1 MTTATPLPARPG
13 VRPPAAWS
21 FPVPEVFTLD
31 NGLSV
36 QTFHLPGQHVVSV
49 RLGIPAPLAAEP
61 VDVEGVATILSR
73 TLDEGT
79 EAHDAEE
86 MAGLLE
92 RKGVFLGAGVGERG
106 ILVDLDVAVRN
117 LGAGLELLTEC
128 LTTPTFPEEEVARH
142 VRNRIADIRHDLA
155 DPMSRAALEFL
166 PTYFRPSSRASRPS
180 GGSLESVA
188 AITSEAVRAHH
199 RRMVHPDRSHL
210 VVAGDLTGVDVP
222 ALLGQTLSAWAPGGA
237 DEGAPPA
244 GGDERAD
251 DAARIVLV
259 DRPGSVQTDLY
270 LGCSGPDRRDP
281 HGWGAYQV
289 LSLAVGGSPQSRL
302 DRVLREEKGYTYG
315 VHAGFR
321 PRTRG
326 GLFLVSGSVR
336 ADATVPALDTLL
348 DLLAMPGSDLTEAEV
363 REAAD
368 FVAQTAPGRYATAD
382 VLAGEAIG
390 LAMDGLATDFV
401 TRTLTQVRTMD
412 AATAGAAWDAH
423 VDGRWTVIAVGDA
436 AAHGSA
442 IEALGRGPVEVRR
455 SGGRR

>member
-1 MTTATPLPARPG
+1 MTTPIPLPTRPG

-21 FPVPEVFTLD
+21 FPVPELFTLE

-36 QTFHLPGQHVVSV
+36 QAFHLPGQHVISV

-61 VDVEGVATILSR
+61 VEVEGVATILSR

-79 EAHDAEE
+79 EQHDAEE

-117 LGAGLELLTEC
+117 LGPALELLTEC
-128 LTTPTFPEEEVARH
+128 LTTPTFPEDEVDRH
-142 VRNRIADIRHDLA
+142 VRNRVADIRHDLA

-166 PTYFRPSSRASRPS
+166 PTYFRPTSRASRPS
-180 GGSLESVA
+180 GGSLASVA
-188 AITSEAVRAHH
+188 AITAEAVREHH
-199 RRMVHPDRSHL
+199 RTMVHPDRAHL
-210 VVAGDLTGVDVP
+210 VVAGDLTGVDVRT
-222 ALLGQTLSAWAPGGA
+222 LLGQTLAGWSRSGVPAHGSGTGA
-237 DEGAPPA
+237 DE
-244 GGDERAD
+244 RAT

-259 DRPGSVQTDLY
+259 DRPGAVQTDFY
-270 LGCSGPDRRDP
+270 LGCPGPDRRDP

-289 LSLAVGGSPQSRL
+289 LSLAVGGSPQARL

-348 DLLAMPGSDLTEAEV
+348 DLLAMPGGDLTSAEI
-363 REAAD
+363 REAAN

-390 LAMDGLATDFV
+390 LAMDGLGTDFV
-401 TRTLTQVRTMD
+401 TRTLGQVRAMD
-412 AATAGAAWDAH
+412 AATAAAAWDAH
-423 VDGRWTVIAVGDA
+423 IDGRWTVIAVGDA
-436 AAHGSA
+436 ASHATA
-442 IEALGRGPVEVRR
+442 IEALGRGPVEVRTA
-455 SGGRR
+455 GRE

>member
-1 MTTATPLPARPG
+1 MAAATPLPTRPE

-21 FPVPEVFTLD
+21 FPVPEVFTLG

-36 QTFHLPGQHVVSV
+36 QAFHLPGQHVVSV

-61 VDVEGVATILSR
+61 VDVEGVATILAR

-79 EAHDAEE
+79 EQHDAEE

-117 LGAGLELLTEC
+117 LGPALDLLTEC
-128 LTTPTFPEEEVARH
+128 LTMATFPDEEVDRH

-166 PTYFRPSSRASRPS
+166 PTYFRATSRASRPS
-180 GGSLESVA
+180 GGSLRSVA
-188 AITSEAVRAHH
+188 AVTAVAVREHH
-199 RRMVHPDRSHL
+199 RRMVHPDRAHL
-210 VVAGDLTGVDVP
+210 VVAGDLGGVDVP
-222 ALLGQTLSAWAPGGA
+222 ALLGSTLAGWSRGGEEVAPTGGA
-237 DEGAPPA
+237 DE
-244 GGDERAD
+244 RAQ

-259 DRPGSVQTDLY
+259 DRPGAVQTDLY
-270 LGCSGPDRRDP
+270 LGCPGPDRRDP

-302 DRVLREEKGYTYG
+302 DRVLREERGYTYG
-315 VHAGFR
+315 MHAGFR
-321 PRTRG
+321 PRSRG
-326 GLFLVSGSVR
+326 GLFLVNGSVR
-336 ADATVPALDTLL
+336 ADATVPALDSLL
-348 DLLAMPGSDLTEAEV
+348 SLLAMPGSDLTDGEV
-363 REAAD
+363 REAAN

-390 LAMDGLATDFV
+390 LAMDGLGTDFV
-401 TRTLTQVRTMD
+401 TRTLTQVREMD
-412 AATAGAAWDAH
+412 AETAGAAWDAH

-436 AAHGSA
+436 ASHAAA
-442 IEALGRGPVEVRR
+442 IEALGRGTVEVRR
-455 SGGRR
+455 AGRD

>member
-1 MTTATPLPARPG
+1 MTATTPLPARPQ

-21 FPVPEVFTLD
+21 FPVPEVFTLG

-36 QTFHLPGQHVVSV
+36 QTFHVPGQHVVSA

-61 VDVEGVATILSR
+61 FEVEGVATILSR

-79 EAHDAEE
+79 EQHDAEE

-117 LGAGLELLTEC
+117 LGPALELLTEC
-128 LTTPTFPEEEVARH
+128 LTTATFPEDEVDRH

-166 PTYFRPSSRASRPS
+166 PTYFRDTSRASRPS
-180 GGSLESVA
+180 GGSLRSVA
-188 AITSEAVRAHH
+188 AITAGAVREHH
-199 RRMVHPDRSHL
+199 RRLVHPDRAHL

-222 ALLGQTLSAWAPGGA
+222 GLLAGSLAGWSRGGGV
-237 DEGAPPA
+237 EA
-244 GGDERAD
+244 GPSTGTDERAA

-259 DRPGSVQTDLY
+259 DRPGAVQTDLY
-270 LGCSGPDRRDP
+270 LGCPGPDRRDP

-315 VHAGFR
+315 LHAGFR
-321 PRTRG
+321 PRSRG

-336 ADATVPALDTLL
+336 SDATVPALDTLL
-348 DLLAMPGSDLTEAEV
+348 ELLAMPGSDLTDAEV
-363 REAAD
+363 REAAN

-390 LAMDGLATDFV
+390 LAMDGLGPDFV
-401 TRTLTQVRTMD
+401 TRSLAQVREMD
-412 AATAGAAWDAH
+412 AASAAAAWDAH

-436 AAHGSA
+436 DAHAGA
-442 IEALGRGPVEVRR
+442 IEALGRGRVEVRR
-455 SGGRR
+455 TGRE